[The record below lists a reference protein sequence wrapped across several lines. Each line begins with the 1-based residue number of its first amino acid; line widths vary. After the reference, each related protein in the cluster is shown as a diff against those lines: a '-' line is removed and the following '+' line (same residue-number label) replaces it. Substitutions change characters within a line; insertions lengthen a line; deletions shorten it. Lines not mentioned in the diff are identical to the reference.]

1 MASDSWRLLRNI
13 IKMMQLG
20 ETDNWQ
26 SAKVTKDEGREYNI
40 IKSYRGGLWNLN
52 IVKHIATCRK
62 P

>member
-1 MASDSWRLLRNI
+1 MESDSWRLLRNI
-13 IKMMQLG
+13 TNMMQPE
-20 ETDNWQ
+20 ETDRWQ

-52 IVKHIATCRK
+52 TVKHIATCRK